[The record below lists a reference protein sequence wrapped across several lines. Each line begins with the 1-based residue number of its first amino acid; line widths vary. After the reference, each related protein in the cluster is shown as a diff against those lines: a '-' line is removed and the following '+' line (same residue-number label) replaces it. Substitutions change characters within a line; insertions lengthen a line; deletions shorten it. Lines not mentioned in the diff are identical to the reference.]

1 MEDVGEVGDLGE
13 VGDVGLDGVLG
24 LDFALRGL
32 GGGDKIGG
40 FML

>member
-1 MEDVGEVGDLGE
+1 MGEVGAVGDLGE
-13 VGDVGLDGVLG
+13 VGGLDGVFG

-32 GGGDKIGG
+32 GGGDKTGG